1 MGGKLIPPYSWGV
14 RMRTLGVWTA
24 RQLMGWGLYF
34 VVAATDVKDEE
45 IFNFSRMNV
54 RIVFFLP
61 SQYGGQ

>member
-1 MGGKLIPPYSWGV
+1 MGGELIPPYSWGV

-45 IFNFSRMNV
+45 IFNFSRLNV
-54 RIVFFLP
+54 
-61 SQYGGQ
+61 